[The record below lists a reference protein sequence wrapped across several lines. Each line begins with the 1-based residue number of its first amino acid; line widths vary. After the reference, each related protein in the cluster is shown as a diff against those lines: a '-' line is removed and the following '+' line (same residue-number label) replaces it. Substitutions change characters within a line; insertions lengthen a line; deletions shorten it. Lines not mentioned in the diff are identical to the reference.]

1 MDLDLFM
8 ELDPEVIVRVFAAIT
23 VMVAIIMFYKI
34 LFMMDTSANKK
45 KKEVGK
51 DDIRGDKKRVTKANV
66 HKSR

>member
-1 MDLDLFM
+1 MELDLFM

-34 LFMMDTSANKK
+34 LFVMDTSANKK
-45 KKEVGK
+45 KKEVGT
-51 DDIRGDKKRVTKANV
+51 DDTRGNKKRVTKTNV

>member
-1 MDLDLFM
+1 MRLDLFM
-8 ELDPEVIVRVFAAIT
+8 ELDPEVIVKVFAAIT

-45 KKEVGK
+45 KKEVGI
-51 DDIRGDKKRVTKANV
+51 DDTRGNKKRVTKTNV